1 MLAQARYAQIICAEM
16 RNDMLI
22 EELKNIAREKGIVG
36 AGGAGFPAYAKM
48 TDKADIIILNCIE
61 CEPLLKLHRQLLA
74 VHTEEIVHMLDEV
87 REVLGAKEAIVGIKS
102 EYKTTIKAL
111 KEVLTDYPDVRI
123 CELKPAYPMG
133 DEVVLIYEATGRV
146 IKPGGLPI
154 DENVVVYNVETMYNL
169 YRAVHLDIAVTNKIV
184 SIVGEIDTP
193 LTVRVPLGT
202 TIKEAISL
210 AGNITTEN
218 PVYLLGGPMMGK
230 LGTENSVVTKTTNA
244 IIILPENHKAVT
256 YIEKNLELERRK
268 AASSCCQCKT
278 CTDMCSRHALG
289 HPIEPHR
296 IMRAVANHDLSDMSV
311 FVNSAY
317 CSGCGICEK
326 YACPQGLS
334 PKSIIQEFKAGL
346 RGAGIKVPKA
356 EPEPVLEDR
365 ELRKVPVGRLAA
377 RLDLA
382 VYDVPAPF
390 QDTTPVTKR
399 VKIPMSQ
406 HIGAP
411 AKPIVTKGDKVLKG
425 QKIGEAADGLS
436 VCIHCS
442 IDGVVEK
449 VTDKEVVVKGN

>member
-1 MLAQARYAQIICAEM
+1 
-16 RNDMLI
+16 MLI
-22 EELKNIAREKGIVG
+22 DELKNIARNNGIVG

-48 TDKADIIILNCIE
+48 TEKADTVILNCVE

-74 VHTEEIVHMLDEV
+74 THTEEIIQMLDEV
-87 REVLGAKEAIVGIKS
+87 RESFGAKEAVIGIKS
-102 EYKTTIKAL
+102 EYVTTIKAIE
-111 KEVLTDYPDVRI
+111 EVIGDFPKVRI
-123 CELKPAYPMG
+123 CALRAAYPMG

-169 YRAVHLDIAVTNKIV
+169 YRAVHLDIPVTNKLV
-184 SIVGEIDTP
+184 SIVGEIDHP

-202 TIKEAISL
+202 TVKEAISL
-210 AGNITTEN
+210 AGKVTVED
-218 PVYLLGGPMMGK
+218 PAYVMGGPMMGR
-230 LGTENSVVTKTTNA
+230 LGTDNTVITKTTNA
-244 IIILPENHKAVT
+244 IIILPKDHHVVVRMN
-256 YIEKNLELERRK
+256 KNLEIEKRR
-268 AASSCCQCKT
+268 ASSSCCQCRT

-296 IMRAVANHDLSDMSV
+296 IMRAVANHDTSDLSV

-334 PKSIIQEFKAGL
+334 PKSIIQEFKGGL
-346 RGAGIKVPKA
+346 RGAGIKVEKIDPA
-356 EPEPVLEDR
+356 PVAEDR
-365 ELRKVPVGRLAA
+365 ELRKLPVHRLAA

-382 VYDVPAPF
+382 RYDKPAPF
-390 QDTTPVTKR
+390 EETTPVTKR

-411 AKPIVTKGDKVLKG
+411 ATPIVSVGDQVKKG
-425 QKIGEAADGLS
+425 QLIGEPKDGLS
-436 VCIHCS
+436 VAIHCS

-449 VTDKEVVVKGN
+449 VSDREVVVKGK